1 MITVY
6 VMIWGDCLSVRDSR
20 NECEINHVFT
30 SVGWGRLVERLF
42 KVAQR
47 SNPDKVL
54 HTMTDLYNEVGGHV
68 YAVEIDRY

>member
-6 VMIWGDCLSVRDSR
+6 VMIWGDCLSVRDR

-30 SVGWGRLVERLF
+30 SVGWDCMVERLF
-42 KVAQR
+42 KVARRQ
-47 SNPDKVL
+47 NPGKVL
-54 HTMTDLYNEVGGHV
+54 NAMTDLYNEVGGHV